1 MIRSDLVTP
10 SQPQPRQ
17 LRFSVDDYYKMIE
30 LGMIDDYEKAEI
42 IDGQMVQKM
51 TIGDKH
57 AFVVDQLT
65 QLLIKALPDTVRV
78 RIQNPLRLD
87 DFNEPEPDVVLADLT
102 KYDGKRHPTP
112 AETLLVIEVA
122 DTSLKYDRDTKLPMY
137 ADAGI
142 REVWI
147 INLEK
152 NVVEVHRDPN
162 VGLYQRVDV
171 FEPGVA
177 VLSPSLPTL
186 QLTVNE
192 ILG

>member
-1 MIRSDLVTP
+1 
-10 SQPQPRQ
+10 
-17 LRFSVDDYYKMIE
+17 
-30 LGMIDDYEKAEI
+30 MIDDYEKAEI

-65 QLLIKALPDTVRV
+65 QFLIKALPDTVRV